1 MITPRET
8 RLLRAPTLRAFQRAI
23 AESLAG
29 CAPASA
35 PAVAVLTPTRAA
47 TDQLRRTLAA
57 AGVDARRAALVTRGE
72 WYEWLRGRSGSCPP
86 LLTAAQREV
95 VVGAATGDAL
105 AAGCAPPFRL
115 RPGIVA
121 ALLAFYDQLR
131 RHRRPVDAFE
141 RFLVEE
147 LEPSAGLDRGARR
160 LLSQTRFLVAAF
172 RAYDRRLDALDFV
185 DEHRLRERLLAA
197 GTARPV
203 SEVVVT
209 VPDQAAHAAGLYPAD
224 FDLLARLPRL
234 ARVTVVATDAVLD
247 SGYRERL
254 EDLLPGLSESR
265 ADAGPGPP
273 AAVVVPDPP
282 AGPPCFAW
290 RDREEE
296 LRGIARQVR
305 RSVLAGGRPPSAAA
319 VVVQRPLPYLYLAP
333 SVFGEAGLPV
343 RAGDSLPLAVEPYAA
358 AVDLVV
364 AFAAGGFRH
373 GPAIGLL
380 RSPHFRFGADGPP
393 PSAAAVR
400 ALDRALSEMRFTAG
414 VDTLAGRAEEWRAA
428 AGVRRTAAAAL
439 DCVLAL
445 AGELRPLRVTRPL
458 AAQLATLRSF
468 LERHAAEAAPG
479 GPAGRGSEGRT
490 LVRQGLAAL
499 EAANRSLRDAGGGV
513 DAAGLAPVVRRW
525 IESRT
530 FPGRPPAEGVH
541 LIDVHAAAYGRFDD
555 VFVAGLVEAE
565 WPGRTIRNVFYPGG
579 LLAGLGWPRERD
591 RLRASRAAF
600 HDLLGLAAER
610 VWLSNFHLE
619 DDAVVT
625 ASPLLE
631 DLDGLAVE
639 RIPAPDPERAAA
651 PGGEPPVPRADEDT
665 AGTDGGGHTAPGGEP
680 PVPRAG
686 EDPAGTDGGEHTAPG
701 GEPPVPRADPGL
713 RRRWRALRAGRSSRS
728 GADGLPPP
736 GRAGRQPERTY
747 AVSALERY
755 AACPFQYFASDAL
768 GLETERRAEETMTP
782 EQRGLFLHRVF
793 ESFFRDWQAAGHGAV
808 TLANFETALER
819 FAAVAEDAV
828 GALPPLDRA
837 VARGWLL
844 GSAAAPGLA
853 ERVFAV
859 EIEGQTGVAER
870 LLEYRVDGRFELG
883 APPARRT
890 VALRGVI
897 DRIDL
902 HADRTFRVIDY
913 KAGRP
918 PHPSRALQLPVYARC
933 AERQLRAER
942 GEDWRAAEALY
953 LAFGD
958 PRLHVSAPGGEVGRA
973 IAAGEERVVELV
985 GAIEAGEYPPRPADR
1000 LRCATCP
1007 FPTVCRKEHV
1017 DDA

>member
-23 AESLAG
+23 AEALAG
-29 CAPASA
+29 RGAPASA
-35 PAVAVLTPTRAA
+35 SPVAVLTPTRAA

-57 AGVDARRAALVTRGE
+57 AGVDARQAALVTRGE
-72 WYEWLRGRSGSCPP
+72 WYEWLRERSGSCPP
-86 LLTAAQREV
+86 LLTAVQREV
-95 VVGAATGDAL
+95 VVGAAAGDAL

-131 RHRRPVDAFE
+131 RHRRSVDAFE
-141 RFLVEE
+141 RFLIEE
-147 LEPSAGLDRGARR
+147 LEPSADLDRGARR

-203 SEVVVT
+203 SGIVVT
-209 VPDQAAHAAGLYPAD
+209 VPDQVAHAAGLYPAD

-254 EDLLPGLSESR
+254 EDLLPDLSESR
-265 ADAGPGPP
+265 ADADPGPP

-333 SVFGEAGLPV
+333 SVFDEAGLPV

-364 AFAAGGFRH
+364 TFAASGFRP
-373 GPAIGLL
+373 GPAIDLL
-380 RSPHFRFGADGPP
+380 RSPHFRFDVDGSPP
-393 PSAAAVR
+393 PAAAIR
-400 ALDRALSEMRFTAG
+400 AFGRALSEMRFTAG
-414 VDTLAGRAEEWRAA
+414 VDTLASGAEEWRTA
-428 AGVRRTAAAAL
+428 AGIRRAAFAAL
-439 DCVLAL
+439 RCVLAL
-445 AGELRPLRVTRPL
+445 AGELRPLRAPRPL
-458 AAQLATLRSF
+458 AAQLTTLRSF
-468 LERHAAEAAPG
+468 LERHAPVAASDE
-479 GPAGRGSEGRT
+479 PADRGSEGRT
-490 LVRQGLAAL
+490 LVWQGLAAL
-499 EAANRSLRDAGGGV
+499 EAANRSLRDAGGDV
-513 DAAGLAPVVRRW
+513 DVAGLAPVVRRW

-530 FPGRPPAEGVH
+530 FPRRPPAEGVH

-555 VFVAGLVEAE
+555 VFVAGLIETE

-591 RLRASRAAF
+591 RLRAARAAF

-639 RIPAPDPERAAA
+639 RIPAPDPDRAAA
-651 PGGEPPVPRADEDT
+651 PGGELPGARGDPR
-665 AGTDGGGHTAPGGEP
+665 
-680 PVPRAG
+680 
-686 EDPAGTDGGEHTAPG
+686 
-701 GEPPVPRADPGL
+701 L
-713 RRRWRALRAGRSSRS
+713 RRRWRALRVERSSRS
-728 GADGLPPP
+728 GAGGLPAP

-747 AVSALERY
+747 AVGALERY

-768 GLETERRAEETMTP
+768 GLETERKAEETMTP

-808 TLANFETALER
+808 TLANFETALDR
-819 FAAVAEDAV
+819 FAAAAADAV
-828 GALPPLDRA
+828 GSLPPLDRA

-870 LLEYRVDGRFELG
+870 LLEYHVDGRFELG

-890 VALRGVI
+890 VAIRGVI

-958 PRLHVSAPGGEVGRA
+958 PRLHVSVPGGEVARA
-973 IAAGEERVVELV
+973 IAAGEERVIELV
-985 GAIEAGEYPPRPADR
+985 EAIEAGEYPPRPVDR

-1007 FPTVCRKEHV
+1007 FPTVCRKDHV
-1017 DDA
+1017 ADA

>member
-23 AESLAG
+23 AEALARRG
-29 CAPASA
+29 APASA
-35 PAVAVLTPTRAA
+35 SPVAVLTPTRAA

-57 AGVDARRAALVTRGE
+57 AGVDARQAALVTRGE
-72 WYEWLRGRSGSCPP
+72 WYEWLRERSGSCPP
-86 LLTAAQREV
+86 LLTAVQREV
-95 VVGAATGDAL
+95 VVGAAAGDAL

-131 RHRRPVDAFE
+131 RHRRSVDAFE
-141 RFLVEE
+141 RFLIEE
-147 LEPSAGLDRGARR
+147 LEPSADLDRGARR

-203 SEVVVT
+203 SGIVVT
-209 VPDQAAHAAGLYPAD
+209 VPDQVAHAAGLYPAD

-254 EDLLPGLSESR
+254 EDLLPDLSESR
-265 ADAGPGPP
+265 ADADPGPP

-305 RSVLAGGRPPSAAA
+305 RSVLAGGRPPSTAA

-333 SVFGEAGLPV
+333 SVFDEAGLPV

-364 AFAAGGFRH
+364 TFAASGFRP
-373 GPAIGLL
+373 GPAIDLL
-380 RSPHFRFGADGPP
+380 RSPHFRFDVDGSPP
-393 PSAAAVR
+393 PAAAIR
-400 ALDRALSEMRFTAG
+400 AFGRALSEMRFTAG
-414 VDTLAGRAEEWRAA
+414 VDTLASGAEEWRTA
-428 AGVRRTAAAAL
+428 AGIRRAAFAAL
-439 DCVLAL
+439 RCVLAL
-445 AGELRPLRVTRPL
+445 AGELHPLRAPRPL

-468 LERHAAEAAPG
+468 LERHAPVAASG
-479 GPAGRGSEGRT
+479 EPADRGSEGRT
-490 LVRQGLAAL
+490 LVWQGLAAL
-499 EAANRSLRDAGGGV
+499 EAANRSLRDAGGDV
-513 DAAGLAPVVRRW
+513 DVAGLAPVVRRW

-530 FPGRPPAEGVH
+530 FPRRPPAEGVH

-555 VFVAGLVEAE
+555 VFVAGLVETE

-591 RLRASRAAF
+591 RLRAARAAF

-639 RIPAPDPERAAA
+639 RIPAPDPDRAAA
-651 PGGEPPVPRADEDT
+651 PGGEPPGARGDPR
-665 AGTDGGGHTAPGGEP
+665 
-680 PVPRAG
+680 
-686 EDPAGTDGGEHTAPG
+686 
-701 GEPPVPRADPGL
+701 L
-713 RRRWRALRAGRSSRS
+713 RRRWRALRVERSSRS
-728 GADGLPPP
+728 GAGGLPAP

-747 AVSALERY
+747 AVGALERY

-768 GLETERRAEETMTP
+768 GLETERKAEETMTP

-808 TLANFETALER
+808 TLANFETALDR
-819 FAAVAEDAV
+819 FAAAAEDAV
-828 GALPPLDRA
+828 GSLPPLDRA

-870 LLEYRVDGRFELG
+870 LLEYHVDGRFELG

-890 VALRGVI
+890 VAIRGVI

-958 PRLHVSAPGGEVGRA
+958 PRLHVSVPGGEVARA

-985 GAIEAGEYPPRPADR
+985 EAIEAGEYPPRPVDR

-1007 FPTVCRKEHV
+1007 FPTVCRKDHV
-1017 DDA
+1017 ADA